1 MSGGSNPAHGIPR
14 GLRTASPT
22 LGEMVGPSAGSH
34 GFRDL
39 PIGAKRYLVAT
50 MVNMI
55 GNGMLFAF
63 LFIYLTRVRDF
74 SSAWS
79 GAILTSGSLTA
90 LFCTSIGGWIV
101 DHFGAKHA
109 LLASVG
115 LSSLVFGLYAFVT
128 TVPMG
133 FAVAIAAGVTQGLNA
148 PAQASFASVIV
159 EPNLRP
165 VTSSW
170 IRVALNIGA
179 GVGATVAGFLVK
191 VDRPVTF
198 TVMFFLNVATFVVYF
213 FIIATVN
220 PITAHQRS
228 EKTGGYGP
236 VFADHI
242 YMRLLPLDLAAGI
255 MFGLAFMVMP
265 TTFLD
270 RLGASERVVGLVVM
284 SGTLIVIGTQ
294 LAVFRFTRGR
304 ARLLVLSF
312 MFALFGIGFAFGVA
326 AVDQRLAV
334 AIACVV
340 AAQCVGALGESCLGP
355 TRGPLTADLAPPQL
369 LGRYSGLQTML
380 FQGGFGLSIGL
391 GGLML
396 DVSFRGTW
404 LVGAALAVIAA
415 VWAVRLNQLI
425 PDHARL
431 SP

>member
-1 MSGGSNPAHGIPR
+1 
-14 GLRTASPT
+14 
-22 LGEMVGPSAGSH
+22 
-34 GFRDL
+34 
-39 PIGAKRYLVAT
+39 

-63 LFIYLTRVRDF
+63 LFIYLTRVRKF
-74 SSAWS
+74 SSGWS
-79 GAILTSGSLTA
+79 GAILTSGSICA
-90 LFCTSIGGWIV
+90 LLFTSVGGWIV
-101 DHFGAKHA
+101 DHFGAKRA
-109 LLASVG
+109 LLGSVGASVF
-115 LSSLVFGLYAFVT
+115 VFGLYSFVT
-128 TVPMG
+128 SIPLG
-133 FAVAIAAGVTQGLNA
+133 FAVAMAAGVTQGLNS

-159 EPNLRP
+159 EPQLRP

-179 GVGATVAGFLVK
+179 GIGATVAGFLVK
-191 VDRPVTF
+191 VDRPATF
-198 TVMFFLNVATFVVYF
+198 TVMFFLNVATFVAYF
-213 FIIATVN
+213 FIIATVH
-220 PITAHQRS
+220 PVTAHECS

-236 VFADHI
+236 VFADRV

-304 ARLLVLSF
+304 SRLRTLSF
-312 MFALFGIGFAFGVA
+312 MFGLFGIGFVFGTA
-326 AVDQRLAV
+326 AVDQRLII

-340 AAQCVGALGESCLGP
+340 AAQCIGALGEACLGP

-380 FQGGFGLSIGL
+380 FQGGFGISIGL

-404 LVGAALAVIAA
+404 ILGAVLAVAGA
-415 VWAVRLNQLI
+415 VWAFQMNHII
-425 PDHARL
+425 PEHARI

>member
-1 MSGGSNPAHGIPR
+1 
-14 GLRTASPT
+14 
-22 LGEMVGPSAGSH
+22 MVPNRSQ

-39 PIGAKRYLVAT
+39 PVGAQRYLVAT

-63 LFIYLTRVRDF
+63 LFIYLTRVRRF
-74 SSAWS
+74 SSGWS
-79 GAILTSGSLTA
+79 GAILTSGSICA
-90 LFCTSIGGWIV
+90 LLFTSLGGWVV
-101 DHFGAKHA
+101 DHIGAKRA
-109 LLASVG
+109 LLISVG
-115 LSSLVFGLYAFVT
+115 ISVFVFGLYSYVT
-128 TVPMG
+128 TVPLG
-133 FAVAIAAGVTQGLNA
+133 FAVAIAAGVTQGLNS

-159 EPNLRP
+159 ESNLRP

-179 GVGATVAGFLVK
+179 GLGATVAGFLVK
-191 VDRPVTF
+191 VDRPATF

-213 FIIATVN
+213 IIIATVD
-220 PITAHQRS
+220 PVTAHQRT
-228 EKTGGYGP
+228 EQTGGYGP
-236 VFADHI
+236 VFADRV
-242 YMRLLPLDLAAGI
+242 YMRLLPIDLAAGV

-284 SGTLIVIGTQ
+284 SGTLVVIGTQ
-294 LAVFRFTRGR
+294 LAVFRYTRGR
-304 ARLLVLSF
+304 SRLRTLAF
-312 MFALFGIGFAFGVA
+312 MFGLFGAGFACGVA
-326 AVDQRLAV
+326 AVDQRLAI
-334 AIACVV
+334 AIALVV
-340 AAQCVGALGESCLGP
+340 AAQCVGALGEACLGP

-404 LVGAALAVIAA
+404 ILGAAIATAAA
-415 VWAVRLNQLI
+415 VWAFRINHFI
-425 PDHARL
+425 PEHARV